1 LDAAIQGSCHLDDSR
16 ERTPFAD
23 ALFALT
29 KGPSRRLRSRH
40 GRGLVG
46 DKVNQFGHR
55 TPSVEVLR
63 RTELFGSLTD
73 DELQRLAA
81 AARTRTFRRG
91 QYLWY
96 QGDPGDTLLVVCEG
110 RLKVVFGFEPTGDEA
125 VLHSVGSCE
134 VLGELALLDGAPR
147 SASVVAL
154 EQTTALILSRATVF
168 DAMTRHPAVLE
179 AMLRTVGRLVRRLT
193 EQNGDLVFLDL
204 GGRLAKLLLRLA
216 EGRTP
221 GNDGIVLDTHLS
233 QSELAA
239 MIGATRPAVN
249 RVLHLFAARG
259 LIRVEGQVIVLQ
271 DLPGLQRRATT

>member
-1 LDAAIQGSCHLDDSR
+1 VD
-16 ERTPFAD
+16 
-23 ALFALT
+23 
-29 KGPSRRLRSRH
+29 
-40 GRGLVG
+40 
-46 DKVNQFGHR
+46 
-55 TPSVEVLR
+55 VLR
-63 RTELFGSLTD
+63 RTELFGSLAD
-73 DELQRLAA
+73 DELQRLAET
-81 AARTRTFRRG
+81 ARTRTFRRG

-96 QGDPGDTLLVVCEG
+96 QGDPGDTLLVVCDG
-110 RLKVVFGFEPTGDEA
+110 RLKVVFGFESTGDEA

-154 EQTTALILSRATVF
+154 EQTTALILSRATVL
-168 DAMTRHPAVLE
+168 DAMARHPAVLE
-179 AMLRTVGRLVRRLT
+179 AMLRSVGRLVRRLT

-221 GNDGIVLDTHLS
+221 GKDGIVLDTHLS

>member
-1 LDAAIQGSCHLDDSR
+1 MD
-16 ERTPFAD
+16 
-23 ALFALT
+23 
-29 KGPSRRLRSRH
+29 
-40 GRGLVG
+40 
-46 DKVNQFGHR
+46 
-55 TPSVEVLR
+55 VLR
-63 RTELFGSLTD
+63 RTELFGSLAD
-73 DELQRLAA
+73 DELQRLAE

-96 QGDPGDTLLVVCEG
+96 QGDPGDTLLVVCHG

-154 EQTTALILSRATVF
+154 EQTTALILSRATVL

>member
-1 LDAAIQGSCHLDDSR
+1 VD
-16 ERTPFAD
+16 
-23 ALFALT
+23 
-29 KGPSRRLRSRH
+29 
-40 GRGLVG
+40 
-46 DKVNQFGHR
+46 
-55 TPSVEVLR
+55 VLR
-63 RTELFGSLTD
+63 RTELFGGLAD

-154 EQTTALILSRATVF
+154 EQTTALILSRATVL
-168 DAMTRHPAVLE
+168 DAMARHPAVLE
-179 AMLRTVGRLVRRLT
+179 AMLRAVGKLVRRLT
-193 EQNGDLVFLDL
+193 EQNCDLVFLDL

>member
-1 LDAAIQGSCHLDDSR
+1 MD
-16 ERTPFAD
+16 
-23 ALFALT
+23 
-29 KGPSRRLRSRH
+29 
-40 GRGLVG
+40 
-46 DKVNQFGHR
+46 
-55 TPSVEVLR
+55 VLR
-63 RTELFGSLTD
+63 RTELFGSLAD
-73 DELQRLAA
+73 DELQRLAE

-96 QGDPGDTLLVVCEG
+96 QGDPGDTLLVVCDG
-110 RLKVVFGFEPTGDEA
+110 RLKVVFGFESTGDEA

-154 EQTTALILSRATVF
+154 EQTTALILSRATVL
-168 DAMTRHPAVLE
+168 DAMARHPAVLE
-179 AMLRTVGRLVRRLT
+179 AMLRAVGRLVRRLT

-216 EGRTP
+216 EGRSP

>member
-1 LDAAIQGSCHLDDSR
+1 VD
-16 ERTPFAD
+16 
-23 ALFALT
+23 
-29 KGPSRRLRSRH
+29 
-40 GRGLVG
+40 
-46 DKVNQFGHR
+46 
-55 TPSVEVLR
+55 VLR
-63 RTELFGSLTD
+63 RTELFGSLAD
-73 DELQRLAA
+73 DELQRLAE

-96 QGDPGDTLLVVCEG
+96 QGDPGDTLLVVCDG

-154 EQTTALILSRATVF
+154 EQTTALILSRATVL
-168 DAMTRHPAVLE
+168 DAMARHPAVLE
-179 AMLRTVGRLVRRLT
+179 AMLRAVGRLVRRLT

>member
-1 LDAAIQGSCHLDDSR
+1 MD
-16 ERTPFAD
+16 
-23 ALFALT
+23 
-29 KGPSRRLRSRH
+29 
-40 GRGLVG
+40 
-46 DKVNQFGHR
+46 
-55 TPSVEVLR
+55 VLR
-63 RTELFGSLTD
+63 RTELFGSLAD
-73 DELQRLAA
+73 DELQRLAET
-81 AARTRTFRRG
+81 ARTRTFRRG

-96 QGDPGDTLLVVCEG
+96 QGDPGDTLLVVCDG
-110 RLKVVFGFEPTGDEA
+110 RLKVVFGFESTGDEA

-154 EQTTALILSRATVF
+154 EQTTALILSRATVL
-168 DAMTRHPAVLE
+168 DAMARHPAVLE

-221 GNDGIVLDTHLS
+221 GKDGSVLDTHLS